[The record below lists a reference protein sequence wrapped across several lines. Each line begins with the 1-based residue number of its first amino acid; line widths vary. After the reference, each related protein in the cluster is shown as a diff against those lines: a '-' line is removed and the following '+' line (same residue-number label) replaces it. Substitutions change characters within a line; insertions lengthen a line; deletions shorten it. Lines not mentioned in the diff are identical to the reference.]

1 MKSDNNLVDYK
12 EDLKAL
18 KKSIETVRKLEWNN
32 DKKSNKRKMK
42 NTAERNAA

>member
-12 EDLKAL
+12 EDLKIL
-18 KKSIETVRKLEWNN
+18 KKSIETVRKLNWNN
-32 DKKSNKRKMK
+32 ERKTNKSKMK